1 MRIYEGAPR
10 QNYEEV
16 LRSIGAILDQRGMR
30 EVSLTET
37 DDGFVVQGL
46 SLLSG
51 EDRAWNDPAARLAKE
66 TFYLSED
73 DVSRFMDEALAR
85 RQGRGRTMAGL
96 GIEAG
101 FYETALRVLGG
112 YIDQQQPRD
121 VFFFEQDHQ
130 FVVRLL
136 MPTRAGLRHVLV
148 EFTREE
154 VEAMIAGGS
163 RARTNPPK
171 PGDQP
176 GGPAPRS
183 A

>member
-16 LRSIGAILDQRGMR
+16 LRSIGAVLDQRGMR
-30 EVSLTET
+30 EITINET
-37 DDGFVVQGL
+37 DDGFMIQGL
-46 SLLSG
+46 ALVPG
-51 EDRAWNDPAARLAKE
+51 EERAWNDPNARLDKE
-66 TFYLSED
+66 TFHVRED

-85 RQGRGRTMAGL
+85 RQGRTPQSAALAGKMA
-96 GIEAG
+96 AG

-130 FVVRLL
+130 FVIRLL

-148 EFTREE
+148 EF
-154 VEAMIAGGS
+154 
-163 RARTNPPK
+163 
-171 PGDQP
+171 
-176 GGPAPRS
+176 
-183 A
+183 

>member
-16 LRSIGAILDQRGMR
+16 LRSIGAVLDQRGMR
-30 EVSLTET
+30 EITLIET
-37 DDGFVVQGL
+37 DDGFIIQGL
-46 SLLSG
+46 ALVPG
-51 EDRAWNDPAARLAKE
+51 EERALNDPEARLDKE
-66 TFYLSED
+66 TFHLRED
-73 DVSRFMDEALAR
+73 DIWRASWTRPLAR
-85 RQGRGRTMAGL
+85 RRGAPTAAAAARDASQP
-96 GIEAG
+96 G

-130 FVVRLL
+130 FVMRLL

-154 VEAMIAGGS
+154 IGAMVAAAHQGRG
-163 RARTNPPK
+163 R
-171 PGDQP
+171 
-176 GGPAPRS
+176 
-183 A
+183 